1 MAAGKYKMF
10 ACCSVT
16 CVDEI
21 LVGEARVVHVV
32 DGRGEDGGHHLQ
44 RRENALSNRKYF
56 LELIKYFS
64 SALTSSAGELR
75 RT

>member
-1 MAAGKYKMF
+1 MLCVGLPG
-10 ACCSVT
+10 
-16 CVDEI
+16 VDEE
-21 LVGEARVVHVV
+21 LVSEAWMVHVV
-32 DGRGEDGGHHLQ
+32 DGRGEDSGHHLQ
-44 RRENALSNRKYF
+44 RREHALSNRKYF